1 MLQGSFASGR
11 YTSTVLFVLSMLV
24 MLAAYWLPEPAVS
37 FVVEASDGGFP
48 MHLLS
53 LLLYVFAAVL
63 LSRQTFFDRS
73 VKWKGALYLWF
84 AALSTFVNGDV
95 SVAFASLLFMVS
107 VMLLLFCQYSA
118 NPVGLFYT
126 AFMLLGVLCFV
137 TPYSLYLI
145 PLYLLFCSITN
156 TFSPRGV
163 AASLL
168 GLATPFWL
176 VFGIVY
182 VFPRVDVLLEPVIAG
197 FVTVFDV
204 NFLSFSLLNL
214 LLLVFVLAVLL
225 PAIYVFVGSAS
236 PSKPLLRRR
245 LSFVIV
251 ANIYL
256 LLLSGIIGGGA
267 GFFYVCQLPFV
278 AILASYLFA
287 IKESKLSNVY
297 FVLVNAMML
306 AIATHTL
313 WLKL

>member
-1 MLQGSFASGR
+1 MLQGTFASGR

-24 MLAAYWLPEPAVS
+24 MLATYWFPVPAVS
-37 FVVEASDGGFP
+37 FVAEAPKGGFL

-53 LLLYVFAAVL
+53 VLLYVIAAVL

-84 AALSTFVNGDV
+84 TALSTFVNGDV
-95 SVAFASLLFMVS
+95 AIASASLLFMAS
-107 VMLLLFCQYSA
+107 MMLLFLCQHSA

-126 AFMLLGVLCFV
+126 SFMLLGTLCFV
-137 TPYSLYLI
+137 TPYSLYFI

-168 GLATPFWL
+168 GLATPFWF
-176 VFGIVY
+176 VFGVVY
-182 VFPRVDVLLEPVIAG
+182 VFPSLDVLPELLSENFA
-197 FVTVFDV
+197 TVFDV
-204 NFLSFSLLNL
+204 HFPTFTLLDL

-225 PAIYVFVGSAS
+225 PATYTFVGSAS
-236 PSKPLLRRR
+236 PAKPLLRRR

-256 LLLSGIIGGGA
+256 LLLYAIVGHGA
-267 GFFYVCQLPFV
+267 GLFYMCLLPFV
-278 AILASYLFA
+278 AILASYLFSM
-287 IKESKLSNVY
+287 KETKLSNVY
-297 FVLVNAMML
+297 FVLVNAIM
-306 AIATHTL
+306 IAVATFEL
-313 WLKL
+313 WLKH

>member
-1 MLQGSFASGR
+1 M
-11 YTSTVLFVLSMLV
+11 
-24 MLAAYWLPEPAVS
+24 PEPAVS

>member
-176 VFGIVY
+176 VFGIAY

-204 NFLSFSLLNL
+204 NFPSFSLLNL
-214 LLLVFVLAVLL
+214 LLHVFVLAVLL
-225 PAIYVFVGSAS
+225 PATYIFVGSAS
-236 PSKPLLRRR
+236 PAKPLLRRR

-251 ANIYL
+251 AEMYL
-256 LLLSGIIGGGA
+256 LLLFCFVGGGA
-267 GFFYVCQLPFV
+267 AFFYVCQLPFV

-287 IKESKLSNVY
+287 MKETKLSNVY